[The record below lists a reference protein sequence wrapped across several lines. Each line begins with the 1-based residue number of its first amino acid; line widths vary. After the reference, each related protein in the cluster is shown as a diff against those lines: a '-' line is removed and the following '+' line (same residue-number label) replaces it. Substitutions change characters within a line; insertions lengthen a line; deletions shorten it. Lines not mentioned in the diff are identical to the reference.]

1 MTTLNVYAL
10 PEFLSSRL
18 STDRIS
24 ITEEDDGFML
34 KPIKQETMD
43 FSSLRGMLNG
53 NKQASVEKHLKR
65 MREELKLELELES

>member
-24 ITEEDDGFML
+24 ITEEDDGFMV
-34 KPIKQETMD
+34 KPIPKEAMD
-43 FSSLRGMLNG
+43 FSSLRGMLSG
-53 NKQASVEKHLKR
+53 NKQATVEKYLER
-65 MREELKLELELES
+65 MHEELKLELELEN